1 MIEVSKRDGESAESL
16 VRRFTKQVQQS
27 RILIR
32 AKRKRFYEPP
42 KNKRALRESAARRT
56 KIKEEKAYL
65 RKIGKLDDTHDK
77 GTKFGRPSHSAS

>member
-1 MIEVSKRDGESAESL
+1 MVVVSKKEGESTESL

-42 KNKRALRESAARRT
+42 KNKREIRESAKRRQQVR
-56 KIKEEKAYL
+56 ERKAYL
-65 RKIGKLDDTHDK
+65 RRIGKLDEAHERSS
-77 GTKFGRPSHSAS
+77 GTRRSSRA

>member
-1 MIEVSKRDGESAESL
+1 MIEVSKREGESAESL

-42 KNKRALRESAARRT
+42 KNKRAIRESAARRA
-56 KIKEEKAYL
+56 KIKDEKAYL
-65 RKIGKLDDTHDK
+65 RKIGKLDETHDK
-77 GTKFGRPSHSAS
+77 GSKFGRSTRPAS

>member
-1 MIEVSKRDGESAESL
+1 MVEVRKKEGESTESL

-42 KNKRALRESAARRT
+42 KNKREVREHAKRRQE
-56 KIKEEKAYL
+56 IKAQKEYL
-65 RKIGKLDDTHDK
+65 RKIGKLDEAADAK
-77 GTKFGRPSHSAS
+77 RQYYRR

>member
-1 MIEVSKRDGESAESL
+1 MVEVRKKDGESTESL

-42 KNKRALRESAARRT
+42 KNKREVREQAKRRQ
-56 KIKEEKAYL
+56 KIKAHKDYL
-65 RKIGKLDDTHDK
+65 RKIGKLDELRDNK
-77 GTKFGRPSHSAS
+77 RQYSRR

>member
-1 MIEVSKRDGESAESL
+1 MVEVSKREGESTESL

-42 KNKRALRESAARRT
+42 KNKREIREQAKRRQQV
-56 KIKEEKAYL
+56 KEQKAYL
-65 RKIGKLDDTHDK
+65 RKIGKLDETHD
-77 GTKFGRPSHSAS
+77 RPTSRRA